1 MELIW
6 HKCPQCK
13 QCSSIF
19 LLKELTGASDG
30 GGSNSSLTDIHW
42 LQVRDTNHCASTS
55 RTKKVRSYHA
65 FSSTFVEHFTFHFRI
80 LALVIGLYQDIIICL
95 KKLCWLSLML
105 SENLLTPLLYL
116 YTVFLN
122 FKTFFS
128 FQYTVILRVFWV
140 QSNLLFTGGG
150 HDVETVV

>member
-1 MELIW
+1 
-6 HKCPQCK
+6 
-13 QCSSIF
+13 
-19 LLKELTGASDG
+19 
-30 GGSNSSLTDIHW
+30 
-42 LQVRDTNHCASTS
+42 
-55 RTKKVRSYHA
+55 
-65 FSSTFVEHFTFHFRI
+65 
-80 LALVIGLYQDIIICL
+80 
-95 KKLCWLSLML
+95 ML